1 MASQTLTQRTT
12 TKDDPTTTTTNTNNN
27 NNNLRSSSDGGGA
40 RDKQMA
46 MAKRGLRSLGIAIAT
61 PVLLTL
67 ITIFLFGS
75 GENYH
80 NVEKNKPLWYPP
92 LWGLHLAC
100 VISSILM
107 GLSTWLVWADGG
119 FHKQPSVVPLYLGQ
133 LLLSL
138 SWDPIV
144 LKMGASWIGLII
156 CVGLFATLVGCS
168 NRFRQVSPIAADLLK
183 PCLAWAAYLT
193 FVNYKLI

>member
-1 MASQTLTQRTT
+1 MASQTLKQR
-12 TKDDPTTTTTNTNNN
+12 TKDDSTSTTTTTTNNNKT
-27 NNNLRSSSDGGGA
+27 RSSGGGTK
-40 RDKQMA
+40 DKQMA
-46 MAKRGLRSLGIAIAT
+46 MAKRGLRSLAIAIAT
-61 PVLLTL
+61 PLLLTL
-67 ITIFLFGS
+67 TTIFLFGS
-75 GENYH
+75 GQNNYQ
-80 NVEKNKPLWYPP
+80 NVEKKPFWYPP
-92 LWGLHLAC
+92 LWGLHLGC

-107 GLSTWLVWADGG
+107 GLSAWLVWAEGG

-168 NRFRQVSPIAADLLK
+168 TRFRQVNPIAGDLLK

-193 FVNYKLI
+193 FVNYKLIHT